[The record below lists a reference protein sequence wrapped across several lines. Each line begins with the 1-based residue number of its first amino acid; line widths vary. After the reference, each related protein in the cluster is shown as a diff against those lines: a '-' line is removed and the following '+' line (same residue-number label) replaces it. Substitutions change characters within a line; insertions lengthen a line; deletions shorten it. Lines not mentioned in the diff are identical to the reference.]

1 MHLFCRW
8 RLHRKWGFL
17 LRCSSA
23 FLKPTFHLTLLWF
36 SVVTV
41 LCDFLC
47 NVMRKVQQKQWQIF
61 CRKFLRKSV
70 RLENQKVTID
80 LLFPFNSSILVNY
93 LKKGFIFCA
102 KYMQNSILPLTKDWK
117 DQCGDEYVKYS
128 GVEYRVVDT
137 TLIHP

>member
-80 LLFPFNSSILVNY
+80 LLFPFNSSRWFRVNVIDYSVNALHFTSNCHRY
-93 LKKGFIFCA
+93 LA
-102 KYMQNSILPLTKDWK
+102 PLRNSLYKIQVHSDMVLQKS
-117 DQCGDEYVKYS
+117 E
-128 GVEYRVVDT
+128 
-137 TLIHP
+137 